1 MTIKEVVKIIIVK
14 RLDEKSPFKD
24 FYFQHQYQHEILK
37 FDFYVK
43 L

>member
-1 MTIKEVVKIIIVK
+1 MKEVVEIIILA

-24 FYFQHQYQHEILK
+24 FYFQHQHQHQILK